1 MNTRGRGDGDHVEMI
16 DMSSR
21 ASRYTETKA
30 DNAYYL
36 DHRGLEITPELLLA
50 KKSFINNFVD
60 LHPVHLDFNNS
71 MQNEFKE
78 RLSGDMLE
86 FRKGAIIYIYC
97 HLLGS
102 PPPDLWAGIDG
113 TILNIMNRLSL
124 PRNSRTRVTEVL
136 KARYEFD
143 LTNEEAAKQSGR
155 PRLIVEG
162 SDEAIIIILTL
173 EKGLGLGNATILVNE
188 HRREKGDDPVSYSAV
203 QRYSSSSAA
212 LSCTRRATKKSGN
225 DDKGSI
231 WANARV
237 NQARQLIEEL
247 DNGKLSEE
255 AIVWWDEK
263 HKKCILGCCTKDEWR
278 VCRNEAGVICDEAH
292 GGKFPDK
299 LKVTSVKFP
308 KEARG
313 IFGAALVRVDGVLK
327 GVKAAPFQYT
337 DKMVIGPASFE
348 KKIKAEVARV
358 KTLKGIWSGGQ
369 GYEGKYGENWREH
382 VIKKVHTDGHI
393 CIIDLMDHVINESI
407 KIYEGT
413 VHEFDFFLFHDG
425 LSAWWEEGAQAYMA
439 SRGFKDRQIK
449 NNNDG
454 NKTTRYHQKVVGD
467 SPEICRALDSH
478 GFAHLEQCIKM
489 HVALTS
495 CYEIDDPRRFK
506 LGTPKEVY
514 DTLQRCWTIAPTSEQ
529 IIEDIMGFRLILEK
543 IVAAEGCVIA
553 DEYLRTGRRAR
564 GSDGSELK
572 KNPGKRQRISTNI
585 NILLHPDAVTA
596 MESINK
602 SKEDILKAINEAD
615 DSEEE
620 VSQSSDSED
629 EDS

>member
-1 MNTRGRGDGDHVEMI
+1 MNTRRRGDGDHIEMI

-21 ASRYTETKA
+21 ASRYADTKA
-30 DNAYYL
+30 DNSWYL
-36 DHRGLEITPELLLA
+36 DRHGLEITPELLIS
-50 KKSFINNFVD
+50 KNYKINNFVD
-60 LHPVHLDFNNS
+60 LHPVHLDFNNT
-71 MQNEFKE
+71 MQNEYKE

-97 HLLGS
+97 YLLGS
-102 PPPDLWAGIDG
+102 PPPDVWAGIDG

-124 PRNSRTRVTEVL
+124 PRNSRTRVTEIL
-136 KARYEFD
+136 KARYEFN
-143 LTNEEAAKQSGR
+143 LTNEEVRKQSGR
-155 PRLIVEG
+155 PSLINEG
-162 SDEAIIIILTL
+162 TDEAIIIILSL

-188 HRREKGDDPVSYSAV
+188 HRRVKGDDPISYSAV
-203 QRYSSSSAA
+203 QRFCSSSPI

-231 WANARV
+231 WANARL
-237 NQARQLIEEL
+237 NQANQLIRQLDSGEL
-247 DNGKLSEE
+247 NIE

-278 VCRNEAGVICDEAH
+278 VCRNEAGEICDEEH

-313 IFGAALVRVDGVLK
+313 IFGAALVSKDNILQ
-327 GVKAAPFQYT
+327 GVKAEPFEYT
-337 DKMVIGPASFE
+337 EKMVVGPANFE

-358 KTLKGIWSGGQ
+358 KSMKGIWSGGQ
-369 GYEGKYGENWREH
+369 GYEGKYGEDWRKH
-382 VIKKVHTDGHI
+382 VIKKLSTDGYI
-393 CIIDLMDHVINESI
+393 CVIELMDHVIKESI

-413 VHEFDFFLFHDG
+413 VHKDTFFIFHDG
-425 LSAWWEEGAQAYMA
+425 LSAWWEKDAQDFME
-439 SRGFKDRQIK
+439 SKGFKDRQIK
-449 NNNDG
+449 NTNEG
-454 NKTTRYHQKVVGD
+454 NKSNRYNEKVVGD

-478 GFAHLEQCIKM
+478 GFAHLELCIKT

-495 CYEIDDPRRFK
+495 CYDIEDPRRFK

-514 DTLQRCWTIAPTSEQ
+514 RTLRRCWEISPTSDQ
-529 IIEDIMGFRLILEK
+529 IIEDILGFRLILEK
-543 IVAAEGCVIA
+543 IVEAEGCVIA
-553 DEYLRTGRRAR
+553 DEYFRTGRRAR
-564 GSDGSELK
+564 GTDGSKLK

-602 SKEDILKAINEAD
+602 TKDDIMKAINEAD
-615 DSEEE
+615 DSNDEL
-620 VSQSSDSED
+620 SQSSGSDD
-629 EDS
+629 ED